1 MARGVSTVLDVAVC
15 LLLIGAAL
23 ATLSAAPPASTDPGP
38 TADETA
44 DVVATAT
51 TGIPVRG
58 VTRHATFAAHLGR
71 AAVSAATLGDRR
83 FLATTYPR
91 SVRNATAEAV
101 PHRTYVTATWRPFT
115 NASVGGRLAA
125 GREPP
130 ASADVAAATLTVE
143 SGIDAPA
150 TGEDPSFESVADGL
164 ATAVLDWLFPPHRT
178 RTALLDPR
186 TAPAIADR
194 YRAVGAT
201 VGVDVRP
208 ALRDADIESTNAA
221 LAAALADRL
230 EADLRAEYDSPAE
243 AADATSPE
251 TTTVTIRRWRP

>member
-23 ATLSAAPPASTDPGP
+23 ATLSAAPPASTDRGP

-44 DVVATAT
+44 DVLATAT

-58 VTRHATFAAHLGR
+58 DTRHATFAAHLAR
-71 AAVSAATLGDRR
+71 AAVSAATVGDRR
-83 FLATTYPR
+83 LLATSYPR
-91 SVRNATAEAV
+91 SVRNTTAEAV
-101 PHRTYVTATWRPFT
+101 PHRTYVTATWRPFP
-115 NASVGGRLAA
+115 NGSVGGRLTA

-143 SGIDAPA
+143 NGIDAPA
-150 TGEDPSFESVADGL
+150 SGEDPSFESVAEGL
-164 ATAVLDWLFPPHRT
+164 SAAFLDWLFPPRRT
-178 RTALLDPR
+178 RAALLDPR

-208 ALRDADIESTNAA
+208 ALRDADVESTNAA

-230 EADLRAEYDSPAE
+230 EADLRAEYDGPAE
-243 AADATSPE
+243 AADGTNAG